1 MAERSRTT
9 AASRFR
15 ECPGAE
21 NFGLENNIAI
31 ALDSTGGSTMS
42 EYRSKQ
48 NKEPL
53 DRFEPVLNMGPK
65 GEGWVAVDPF
75 IMAKNAK
82 DVDASW
88 EVLKFLTSYMTQ
100 NICMKTS
107 PVLRHLKR

>member
-1 MAERSRTT
+1 
-9 AASRFR
+9 
-15 ECPGAE
+15 
-21 NFGLENNIAI
+21 
-31 ALDSTGGSTMS
+31 
-42 EYRSKQ
+42 
-48 NKEPL
+48 
-53 DRFEPVLNMGPK
+53 MGPK